1 MIALDAPAVLYVAPV
16 VAAGFL
22 ALALWA
28 RRARVRRA
36 ARWSAALGDRARR
49 ANRFGALPLGLAA
62 LLALIGLAGPRWGR
76 RTVTAETRG
85 LDIAVAVDISRS
97 MLAEDVTPSRL
108 GRARAQVKRIV
119 HDLADD
125 RLALVAFSGKSF
137 ILSPLTTD
145 ASALLLLADGLDPDI
160 SSAGGTDLGAALRQ
174 SRELLLAGQ
183 SVADRILVV
192 FTDGEAHD
200 SLPGVLEAARAL
212 KRDGIH
218 LILVAEGGATP
229 APIPLRAANDSL
241 TGYLHDDNG
250 QTVGTSR
257 RDDILTAVADA
268 AQGALVPAGLDDQA
282 GAVRE
287 LVAGYKRV
295 PESTTTT
302 GNQVPRAWIAALA
315 AFIVLLAQT
324 LRRRTAALAALLL
337 ALSVAHASAQSPRD
351 RAADA
356 WRAGKLA
363 DAAALYGAVAL
374 RHPTD
379 TAWYNAGTAAL
390 AVRDSAKAR
399 DALTRAAR
407 SLDPTLRFRALYNL
421 GLLDLRLAAGDSL
434 HREEHLAAARAA
446 YREALLLRPDDR
458 AAKWNY
464 ELALVPPPPPNPG
477 GGGASQPPPPSGGA
491 QGDQGPPTPRELS
504 RAQAAQILQSI
515 AAEERE
521 TRLELNRRRGPVRE
535 PTGGPDW

>member
-1 MIALDAPAVLYVAPV
+1 MITLDAPAVLYVAPV
-16 VAAGFL
+16 VGAAFL
-22 ALALWA
+22 ALASWA
-28 RRARVRRA
+28 RRARVRHA
-36 ARWSAALGDRARR
+36 ARWSAGLAERARR
-49 ANRFGALPLGLAA
+49 VNRWGAVPLGLAA
-62 LLALIGLAGPRWGR
+62 LVALIGLAGPRWGR

-85 LDIAVAVDISRS
+85 LDVAIAVDVSRS

-108 GRARAQVKRIV
+108 GRARAQVKRIE
-119 HDLADD
+119 HDLSGDH
-125 RLALVAFSGKSF
+125 LALVAFSGKSF
-137 ILSPLTTD
+137 ILSPLTAD
-145 ASALLLLADGLDPDI
+145 ASALLVLADGLDPDL
-160 SSAGGTDLGAALRQ
+160 SSAGGTDLGSALRQ
-174 SRELLLAGQ
+174 SRELLLAEE

-200 SLPGVLEAARAL
+200 SLPDILDAARAL

-229 APIPLRAANDSL
+229 APIPLRAADGSL
-241 TGYLHDDNG
+241 TGYLKDDDG
-250 QTVGTSR
+250 RTVGTSR

-268 AQGALVPAGLDDQA
+268 AEGALVPAGLDDQA

-315 AFIVLLAQT
+315 AFVILLAQT
-324 LRRRTAALAALLL
+324 FRRRTAALAAVLLTVTV
-337 ALSVAHASAQSPRD
+337 SHARAQTPRD

-356 WRAGKLA
+356 WRAGHLA
-363 DAAALYGAVAL
+363 RADTLYQEAA
-374 RHPTD
+374 RRSPTD

-390 AVRDSAKAR
+390 AVRDTGAAR
-399 DALTRAAR
+399 AALTRAAR

-421 GLLDLRLAAGDSL
+421 GLLDLRLARTDSL
-434 HREEHLAAARAA
+434 HRDEHLASARAA
-446 YREALLLRPDDR
+446 YREALLLRPQDR

-477 GGGASQPPPPSGGA
+477 GGGAGPPPPSGGSQSSEA
-491 QGDQGPPTPRELS
+491 PPSPRELS
-504 RAQAAQILQSI
+504 RAQAEQILQSI

-521 TRLELNRRRGPVRE
+521 TRLEQNRRRGPVRE
-535 PTGGPDW
+535 AVGGPDW